1 MLPVDPVYPKSLGL
15 FPLLSPGFLPELCG
29 VENATAAGGTWRN
42 FWRRRRK
49 GEGNEKKDEK
59 EKIVRK
65 RKNEKRRRILPC
77 VDEMLPMCT
86 RLTVGLTL
94 SHTVKTTRTQEN

>member
-1 MLPVDPVYPKSLGL
+1 M
-15 FPLLSPGFLPELCG
+15 
-29 VENATAAGGTWRN
+29 
-42 FWRRRRK
+42 RRMK

-77 VDEMLPMCT
+77 IDEMLSKYT
-86 RLTVGLTL
+86 RLTVRLTL
-94 SHTVKTTRTQEN
+94 SHTVKTTSTQEN